1 MTTASEWHE
10 CTLCKS
16 KYTEGAGGCE
26 GELGIIPVSFCPFC
40 LSGLV
45 DMVEQLQ
52 EEWAGQTE
60 QTDCDGALH
69 QPA

>member
-1 MTTASEWHE
+1 MTTESEWHK
-10 CTLCKS
+10 CSICS
-16 KYTEGAGGCE
+16 SRYTEAAGGCE
-26 GELGIIPVSFCPFC
+26 GDLGIIPVSFCPFC

-52 EEWAGQTE
+52 AEWARRTE
-60 QTDCDGALH
+60 QTDRDGALH